1 MENRGPEDADLSLN
15 IEALS
20 TEMIYHLAS
29 TTLTKSI
36 FKMNHRNQTKN
47 QTKHQNPSIS
57 YPGSPKRKHP
67 GLGIMAV
74 VLLRFH
80 NYGDYRSY
88 PSFKKVFLQ

>member
-36 FKMNHRNQTKN
+36 FKMNHRNKQKIKQNIKT
-47 QTKHQNPSIS
+47 HQFRILEA
-57 YPGSPKRKHP
+57 PKENIP
-67 GLGIMAV
+67 DLE
-74 VLLRFH
+74 
-80 NYGDYRSY
+80 
-88 PSFKKVFLQ
+88 